1 MLHATT
7 LSFVILVSTVLL
19 TWLSTDAFAWISV
32 PNTPQHQKI
41 KGLISASRFISRRRT
56 LLSAAKKAGTFFNQV
71 PEENDEEMSSPDNKD
86 TKEDSFETNIE
97 ELLRQRKAP
106 SRASEPST
114 INGVPTSQAG
124 RGFAS
129 KKKLPPPQKFK
140 DKPKPFVAVG
150 PPVNDV
156 TNPEVDDQGYTLYA
170 DEVTGEKSRVFEALV
185 EYPCDFTMKI
195 VGANEGTF
203 VQEMVAVVAESCEV
217 EAEDISHS
225 VRMMGKWTSVT
236 VQAPVQS
243 ADMLY
248 QLYENV
254 DRDPRVKF
262 KF

>member
-1 MLHATT
+1 MDAIVLR
-7 LSFVILVSTVLL
+7 LIVLL
-19 TWLSTDAFAWISV
+19 SWLIRDTSGWISAT
-32 PNTPQHQKI
+32 NSPQRKTF
-41 KGLISASRFISRRRT
+41 KVSRRRNIV
-56 LLSAAKKAGTFFNQV
+56 SAAKKAGTFFHQV
-71 PEENDEEMSSPDNKD
+71 PEENDEEMSTPKNNDA
-86 TKEDSFETNIE
+86 KEDSFDTNIE

-124 RGFAS
+124 EGFAS
-129 KKKLPPPQKFK
+129 SSKKLPPPQKFK
-140 DKPKPFVAVG
+140 DGPKPFLAVG
-150 PPVNDV
+150 PPANDI

-170 DEVTGEKSRVFEALV
+170 DEVTGEKRRVFEALV
-185 EYPCDFTMKI
+185 DYPCDFTMKI
-195 VGANEGTF
+195 VGANEGAF

-243 ADMLY
+243 AEMLY
-248 QLYENV
+248 QLYEKV